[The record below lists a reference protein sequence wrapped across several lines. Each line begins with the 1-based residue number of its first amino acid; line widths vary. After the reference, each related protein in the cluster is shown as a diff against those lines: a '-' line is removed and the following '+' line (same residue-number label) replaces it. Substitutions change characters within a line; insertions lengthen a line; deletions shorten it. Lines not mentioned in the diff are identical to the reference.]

1 MREEIESEILN
12 EANVE
17 TRLNEPR
24 IETRL
29 EDYDVRINFL
39 SRGCVVR
46 VGCKS
51 IAFQDNNE
59 MLSAL
64 SEYVNDPIKIG
75 KKWREILK

>member
-1 MREEIESEILN
+1 MEGREL
-12 EANVE
+12 
-17 TRLNEPR
+17 EPKVINQAS

-39 SRGCVVR
+39 SRGCIVR

-51 IAFQDNNE
+51 IAFEDNDE
-59 MLSAL
+59 MIAVL
-64 SEYVNDPIKIG
+64 SEYVNDPTKIS